1 MEEGKL
7 VHMTLDGI
15 KKAVT
20 KYSTFP
26 VFHHGGYVLE
36 DATFHFKNPATPQEI
51 SGLEKKLGVIF
62 PNDYKEFLLQ
72 HNGMEMFDGIEILSL
87 EGIIE
92 YNEVQDFPEGY
103 LLIGYHFDGRYV
115 IDTNKSKKG
124 LGYILYLDSID
135 NIEDAINLDSNF
147 EIGLIC

>member
-20 KYSTFP
+20 KYGTFP

-51 SGLEKKLGVIF
+51 SCLEKKLGVTF
-62 PNDYKEFLLQ
+62 PNDFKEFLLQ
-72 HNGMEMFDGIEILSL
+72 HNGMEMFDGIEILS
-87 EGIIE
+87 
-92 YNEVQDFPEGY
+92 Y
-103 LLIGYHFDGRYV
+103 L
-115 IDTNKSKKG
+115 
-124 LGYILYLDSID
+124 
-135 NIEDAINLDSNF
+135 AP
-147 EIGLIC
+147 